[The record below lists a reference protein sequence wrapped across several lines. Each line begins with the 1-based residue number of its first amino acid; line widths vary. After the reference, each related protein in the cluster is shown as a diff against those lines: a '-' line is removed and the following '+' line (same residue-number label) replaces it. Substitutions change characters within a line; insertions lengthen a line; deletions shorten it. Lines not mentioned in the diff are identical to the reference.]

1 MKYFFLAISVLAL
14 NACMQKPDP
23 KPNYG
28 PESNPDSINQAFAE
42 FTNDPST
49 INKGEFVYLES
60 TFQIASLPPKLS
72 FQLGETVTNKVEN
85 STGWVLTIVQ
95 ENVMQ
100 ENEKPV
106 VSKTERRACVPRIKT
121 EDCQVEVFNNP
132 NNQSNQFPQSLN
144 FRLNKNISSP
154 KPIKIKEFL
163 QTLVSEKPIKPT
175 AQRIS
180 YHNLIKEDVTFP
192 LPNLVRLRSNCGG
205 LARCQNLRA
214 MSVSVDKVIWESD
227 EKGTKTT
234 FRFIWSPDAPYFA
247 SQLLGCAQTWMDI
260 QGQTA
265 PVTQCEEVKDFT
277 FGTP

>member
-1 MKYFFLAISVLAL
+1 MKYLLFAL
-14 NACMQKPDP
+14 SQLVIIGCMQKPDP

-28 PESNPDSINQAFAE
+28 PETVPETINQAFAE
-42 FTNDPST
+42 FTSDPGT
-49 INKGEFVYLES
+49 IDKGEFAYMES
-60 TFQIASLPPKLS
+60 TLQIANLPPKLS
-72 FQLGETVTNKVEN
+72 FQLGETVTNKTEN

-106 VSKTERRACVPRIKT
+106 VSKTERRACVPKDKT
-121 EDCQVEVFNNP
+121 KDCEVETSVMANSKANYFS
-132 NNQSNQFPQSLN
+132 QMLN
-144 FRLNKNISSP
+144 FNVNKNLDSA
-154 KPIKIKEFL
+154 KPLKIKDFL
-163 QTLVSEKPIKPT
+163 QTLGTEKPIKAT

-180 YHNLIKEDVTFP
+180 YHNLKKEDVTFP

-214 MSVSVDKVIWESD
+214 MSVSVDKVIWEND
-227 EKGTKTT
+227 ERGTKTT

-277 FGTP
+277 FGTH